1 MLSIEEIEAMAA
13 AFREA
18 SRPHILS
25 YTGVIVLSWA
35 GAFLAAYLVQ
45 KAKNRANSEDFHELK
60 NQLRDNTRIVKEI
73 ESTFSENFWIRQQV
87 WVKKQESYETI
98 LCLLHD
104 IEKYVSHQVTDFEEW
119 EYINHRHPYFG
130 FYPHE
135 DIGNVKAW
143 ERDKKEYEEK
153 QQDPET
159 VAESQAL
166 KTRYDRALSEI
177 FDHIELKSIYLDS
190 RVASAVEELK
200 RSLSRTDEHEDWED
214 HFTRISSDTTDAI
227 RKIREISRLELKL
240 DA

>member
-25 YTGVIVLSWA
+25 YIGVIVLSWV

-60 NQLRDNTRIVKEI
+60 NQLSDNTRIVKEI

-87 WVKKQESYETI
+87 WIKKQESYETI
-98 LCLLHD
+98 LSLLHD

-119 EYINHRHPYFG
+119 QYINHRHPYFG

-135 DIGNVKAW
+135 DIGNVEAW
-143 ERDKKEYEEK
+143 KRDKKEYEDK
-153 QQDPET
+153 QQNPET
-159 VAESQAL
+159 VA
-166 KTRYDRALSEI
+166 
-177 FDHIELKSIYLDS
+177 
-190 RVASAVEELK
+190 V
-200 RSLSRTDEHEDWED
+200 
-214 HFTRISSDTTDAI
+214 
-227 RKIREISRLELKL
+227 
-240 DA
+240 